1 MEMNAKY
8 EQIKGLVK
16 RMNDDE
22 RELIMEINFLKKK
35 IDKETK

>member
-1 MEMNAKY
+1 MNAKY

-16 RMNDDE
+16 RMNNDE
-22 RELIMEINFLKKK
+22 KELIMEINFLKKK